1 MIYREATEN
10 QAILLTSVKKK
21 YNHVTLRSAEA
32 VFFTKLKALPYKNRG
47 RLYCRERGILSRKD
61 LIQLDGTVTKVLGG
75 GSMEIKCD
83 NDVTVRGV
91 LSGRMKKHR
100 IKVMVGDRIQVSVSP
115 YDTTHGLITYRY

>member
-1 MIYREATEN
+1 
-10 QAILLTSVKKK
+10 
-21 YNHVTLRSAEA
+21 
-32 VFFTKLKALPYKNRG
+32 
-47 RLYCRERGILSRKD
+47 LSRKD
-61 LIQLDGTVTKVLGG
+61 LIQLDGTVSRVLGG

-83 NDVTVRGV
+83 NDVIVRGV